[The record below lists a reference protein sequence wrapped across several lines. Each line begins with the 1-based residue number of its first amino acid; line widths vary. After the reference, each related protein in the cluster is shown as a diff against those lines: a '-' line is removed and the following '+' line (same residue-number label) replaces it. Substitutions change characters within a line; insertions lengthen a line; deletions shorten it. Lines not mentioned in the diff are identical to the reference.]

1 MRRSPHCR
9 AKKYAE
15 PPGRAACACRTA
27 VELSPNRRPTRGARR
42 EPTEPLETIGARLCR
57 PAPTPLEPRG
67 GTPLGNTWLARSSL
81 VLDPCQNVLRHGDEL
96 AALVH
101 HLDLAARAALDR
113 IDLDDGGSQGDGVAD
128 VDGAQEPHLVVAQR
142 DGGFIAGGTVA
153 LFDHHRR
160 AGGGEAQQQHAVG
173 DALAVF

>member
-15 PPGRAACACRTA
+15 PPVRAAHACRTA
-27 VELSPNRRPTRGARR
+27 IELSPNRRPTRGAPRADRTAGDHRR
-42 EPTEPLETIGARLCR
+42 PPLP

-81 VLDPCQNVLRHGDEL
+81 VLDPRQNVLRHGDEL
-96 AALVH
+96 TALVH

-113 IDLDDGGSQGDGVAD
+113 IDLDDGVGQGDGVAD

-160 AGGGEAQQQHAVG
+160 AGGGEAQQQYAVG